1 MVVVVRSTEGQ
12 QGYDYAPPPPE
23 VQLQPQGGGA
33 SKPQASG
40 GHGHGGSGDPLDWLR
55 ESVPGR
61 RGYSEKL
68 GDTIYD
74 ENVAGEPGVDYPIF
88 AAPPDTGFSCAAK
101 EGLYADPGSDCQAW
115 HVCLAPD
122 RQWSFL
128 CPNGTIFNQEI
139 FTCVWWF
146 DFDCGAAESLY
157 SLNEDLYSEQPSTAS
172 QSQSQARPA
181 APGPGSRGQ
190 AGGSK
195 RRPSGGSVEAEAGLV
210 LVIPGLEE
218 EGELP
223 GYRADT
229 LYGGPGSRQRR
240 HRRVKN

>member
-1 MVVVVRSTEGQ
+1 MVVVRSTEGQ

-61 RGYSEKL
+61 RGYSEQL

-195 RRPSGGSVEAEAGLV
+195 RRPSGGSVAAEAGLV

-218 EGELP
+218 EELP

>member
-1 MVVVVRSTEGQ
+1 M
-12 QGYDYAPPPPE
+12 A
-23 VQLQPQGGGA
+23 GGG
-33 SKPQASG
+33 
-40 GHGHGGSGDPLDWLR
+40 D
-55 ESVPGR
+55 
-61 RGYSEKL
+61 RGALSEYSEQL
-68 GDTIYD
+68 GDTSSD
-74 ENVAGEPGVDYPIF
+74 HVAGEPGVDYPIF
-88 AAPPDTGFSCAAK
+88 AAPPDTGFSCLDK

-181 APGPGSRGQ
+181 AGPGPGSRGQ

-195 RRPSGGSVEAEAGLV
+195 RRPSGGSVAAEAGLV

-218 EGELP
+218 EEELP
-223 GYRADT
+223 GYRADS

>member
-1 MVVVVRSTEGQ
+1 MVVVRSTEGQ

-61 RGYSEKL
+61 RGYSEQL

-172 QSQSQARPA
+172 QSQARPA

-195 RRPSGGSVEAEAGLV
+195 RRPSGGSVAAEAGLV

-218 EGELP
+218 EEELP
-223 GYRADT
+223 GYRADS